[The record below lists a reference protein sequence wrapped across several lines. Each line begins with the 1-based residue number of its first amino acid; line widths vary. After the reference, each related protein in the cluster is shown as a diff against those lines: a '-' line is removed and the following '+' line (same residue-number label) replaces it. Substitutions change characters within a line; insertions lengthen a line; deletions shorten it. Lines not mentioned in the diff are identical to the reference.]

1 MSCTGWNMSL
11 NAFRLGKIVPLA
23 VICLIGAATA
33 ALIFSATFADR
44 QLETAIST
52 IGEQTADSILVQE
65 LIGLNKKIELDIVST
80 QESLTDVSATR
91 GLDGLDDGFAL
102 AEESAAALRIK
113 AEQVVALAERFQS
126 EALATQITGL
136 LGKYD
141 SFKESG
147 VTMANAYVAG
157 GPAEGNKLM
166 ATFDAASDA
175 LQAEIESLDA
185 IVQSIVT
192 ARTTA
197 ADAQARAMRSNV
209 TFFVELMVG
218 IGLLLLAFGIGIS
231 VFISRR
237 LVRPVTQVTACMTAM
252 TRGDMSQDI
261 PGVDRHDEIGEMAAA
276 LNIFRVN
283 TMEKMRLEKELIENQ
298 SRAESERLERVR
310 LREIDAQ
317 KVTEAVD
324 TLAAGLDELA
334 NGNLT
339 HRIDTVF
346 IPHLDKLRTDFN
358 AVVERLRDTINS
370 VGENAR
376 AIASGSNE
384 IRAAADDMAKRTE
397 HQAASIEQTA
407 AALDEITTTVA
418 DSSRRAEE
426 SGRLVAAT
434 RDGAEKSGVVVGN
447 AIAAMG
453 KIEASSK
460 EIASIISVI
469 DDIAFQTNLLALN
482 AGVEAAR
489 AGEAGRGF
497 AVVAQEVRELAGR
510 SAKAAKEINSLIS
523 ASGEQVRSGV
533 VLVGETGEAL
543 AAIVSQVQQ
552 INTNIVAIVE
562 SSREQA
568 LGLKEINIA
577 VNTMDEGTQRN
588 AAMVEQSTA
597 ASHALA
603 AEADSLFNL
612 VRQFNVGGGHA
623 GDRPHPVSHNRAPA
637 APVRAVTPSAAPRIV
652 SSKDTAA
659 PKQSPARALAGKL
672 ANAFGGGATPAKAA
686 PSAAN
691 ESWEEF

>member
-1 MSCTGWNMSL
+1 MSL
-11 NAFRLGKIVPLA
+11 NALRLGKIVPA
-23 VICLIGAATA
+23 AIMSLIGVATV
-33 ALIFSATFADR
+33 ALIFSATFADK
-44 QLETAIST
+44 QLEAAISS
-52 IGEQTADSILVQE
+52 INDHNAKAILVQE
-65 LIGLNKKIELDIVST
+65 LITLNKAIELDIVST

-102 AEESAAALRIK
+102 ADESAASLKVTADR
-113 AEQVVALAERFQS
+113 VVALAATFS
-126 EALATQITGL
+126 TDALATQITAL

-141 SFKESG
+141 AFKQSG

-157 GPAEGNKLM
+157 GPEQGNKLM
-166 ATFDAASDA
+166 APFDAASDG
-175 LQAEIESLDA
+175 LQAEVESLDT
-185 IVQSIVT
+185 IVQSIVASQT
-192 ARTTA
+192 ASA
-197 ADAQARAMRSNV
+197 EAQAHALRSNI
-209 TFFVELMVG
+209 TFFVELMAG
-218 IGLLLLAFGIGIS
+218 IGLLLVAFGAGIS
-231 VFISRR
+231 MFISRR
-237 LVRPVTQVTACMTAM
+237 LVRPVTQVTQCMTAM
-252 TRGDMSQDI
+252 TEGDMSQDI
-261 PGVDRHDEIGEMAAA
+261 PGVGRHDEIGEMAAA
-276 LNIFRVN
+276 LNIFRIN
-283 TMEKMRLEKELIENQ
+283 TIEKTRLEKELIENQ
-298 SRAESERLERVR
+298 SRSESERLERVR
-310 LREIDAQ
+310 LREIDAK

-339 HRIDTVF
+339 HRIDTAF

-552 INTNIVAIVE
+552 INTNIAAIVE

-603 AEADSLFNL
+603 TEADSLFNL

-623 GDRPHPVSHNRAPA
+623 GDRPHQVSRNRAPA
-637 APVRAVTPSAAPRIV
+637 AAPARPATPLAAPRIV
-652 SSKDTAA
+652 SSKDTPA

-672 ANAFGGGATPAKAA
+672 ANAFGGGSATPPKAA